1 MASRQAA
8 LRVEESKRIPDV
20 TVSGGVR
27 NVNETDD
34 TGFVVRLSLP
44 LVLFDRNQGGVLEAR
59 HRVAGAEAERR
70 ATEMRLAVALAEA
83 YQALL
88 TAYRN
93 VTVIRQE
100 VLPAAQEAFEV
111 ATEGYRQG
119 KFGFL
124 DVLDAQRTLFET
136 RGQYLE
142 ALSAHHK
149 AVADA
154 ERLIGEPLGAVPDA
168 PGARREKEGR

>member
-27 NVNETDD
+27 LVNDTDD

-44 LVLFDRNQGGVLEAR
+44 LALFDRNQGGVLEAR
-59 HRVAGAEAERR
+59 HRLAGAEEERR
-70 ATEMRLAVALAEA
+70 ATEVRLAAALAEA

-88 TAYRN
+88 SAYRD
-93 VTVIRQE
+93 VTVIQQE
-100 VLPAAQEAFEV
+100 VLPAAQEAFDV

-142 ALSAHHK
+142 ALSAYHK

-154 ERLIGEPLGAVPDA
+154 ERLIGEPLGAVTDA
-168 PGARREKEGR
+168 PGARREKERR